1 MRLGSIL
8 KNRVAH
14 NAGWIIAGRVYHML
28 GSFLISLLT
37 ARFLGPG
44 NFGLIN
50 YAATYTTFFA
60 SFCSL
65 GINSIIVKNF
75 VDHPE
80 EEGETIG
87 SAIVLRAIS
96 SGLSV
101 IVMLGITLIAD
112 RGEPQTHL
120 VVALCGVGVIF
131 QVMDTLNYW
140 FQVRLQSK
148 YCAIASAI
156 SYTVVCAYKFGLL
169 FTGKSVAWFAVS
181 TSIDHLLAGLVL
193 VLVYRRLEGPRFRA
207 SLGKAKQLLSSSHHF
222 ILSGLMVSVYGS
234 TDKFMLKQMMS
245 EAEVGYYTTAVSM
258 CNTWVFLLSG
268 IIDSLNPVVMQSF
281 DRDSREFEK
290 KNRLMYAAVFYLS
303 LVVSGLFV
311 LLAKPMISFL
321 YGQSYLPAVAPLR
334 IITWYTAFSYLGV
347 ARNAWIVCHQKQK
360 YLKYLYLEAALTN
373 VALNFLW
380 IPQWGPSGAAAAS
393 LVTQVSTILVFPVL
407 IPQLR
412 PNVHLILDAIRMKN
426 LF

>member
-8 KNRVAH
+8 KNRVVH

-222 ILSGLMVSVYGS
+222 NHNRSLQHSVCPNSAHGSSWYGFPELKPENERSG
-234 TDKFMLKQMMS
+234 
-245 EAEVGYYTTAVSM
+245 
-258 CNTWVFLLSG
+258 C
-268 IIDSLNPVVMQSF
+268 
-281 DRDSREFEK
+281 
-290 KNRLMYAAVFYLS
+290 
-303 LVVSGLFV
+303 
-311 LLAKPMISFL
+311 
-321 YGQSYLPAVAPLR
+321 R
-334 IITWYTAFSYLGV
+334 I
-347 ARNAWIVCHQKQK
+347 
-360 YLKYLYLEAALTN
+360 
-373 VALNFLW
+373 
-380 IPQWGPSGAAAAS
+380 
-393 LVTQVSTILVFPVL
+393 
-407 IPQLR
+407 
-412 PNVHLILDAIRMKN
+412 
-426 LF
+426 

>member
-8 KNRVAH
+8 KNRVVH

-65 GINSIIVKNF
+65 DIHSIIVKNF

-87 SAIVLRAIS
+87 
-96 SGLSV
+96 
-101 IVMLGITLIAD
+101 
-112 RGEPQTHL
+112 
-120 VVALCGVGVIF
+120 
-131 QVMDTLNYW
+131 
-140 FQVRLQSK
+140 
-148 YCAIASAI
+148 SAI

-222 ILSGLMVSVYGS
+222 NHNRSLQHSVCPNSAHGSSWYGFPELKPENERSG
-234 TDKFMLKQMMS
+234 
-245 EAEVGYYTTAVSM
+245 
-258 CNTWVFLLSG
+258 C
-268 IIDSLNPVVMQSF
+268 
-281 DRDSREFEK
+281 
-290 KNRLMYAAVFYLS
+290 
-303 LVVSGLFV
+303 
-311 LLAKPMISFL
+311 
-321 YGQSYLPAVAPLR
+321 R
-334 IITWYTAFSYLGV
+334 I
-347 ARNAWIVCHQKQK
+347 
-360 YLKYLYLEAALTN
+360 
-373 VALNFLW
+373 
-380 IPQWGPSGAAAAS
+380 
-393 LVTQVSTILVFPVL
+393 
-407 IPQLR
+407 
-412 PNVHLILDAIRMKN
+412 
-426 LF
+426 